1 MTAPPTLTLR
11 DLAISAAGRAITTG
25 TSLDIARGETIAIV
39 GESGSGK
46 SLTAKAIARLLPP
59 GVLATGRVT
68 YDGIDLLALPE
79 REMQQIRGRR
89 LSLMLQDPFTM
100 LNPLMKS
107 GLHIAE
113 MLRDRPEFRDR
124 AAKNVEISAH
134 PPGNDGYRRKE
145 HEKTGDAFEQ
155 PPFLSGP
162 AFHSPPRF

>member
-1 MTAPPTLTLR
+1 MTAPPMLMLR

-59 GVLATGRVT
+59 GVSATGRVT

-100 LNPLMKS
+100 LLMAGPMILLFEGAIQIARVVDKRRARREAIEGFHDLSDDEASPLD
-107 GLHIAE
+107 A
-113 MLRDRPEFRDR
+113 RP
-124 AAKNVEISAH
+124 SAL
-134 PPGNDGYRRKE
+134 D
-145 HEKTGDAFEQ
+145 Q
-155 PPFLSGP
+155 PLD
-162 AFHSPPRF
+162 SPTSSTRG